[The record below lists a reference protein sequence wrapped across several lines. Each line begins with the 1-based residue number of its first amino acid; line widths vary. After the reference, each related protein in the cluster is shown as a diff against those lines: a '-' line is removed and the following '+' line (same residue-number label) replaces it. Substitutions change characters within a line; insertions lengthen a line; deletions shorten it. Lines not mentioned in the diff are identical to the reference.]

1 MDKTV
6 GSASRLTPEESMR
19 KLWGRDALRGDGVS
33 VRACWWLWDGSG
45 VGVVVCQFQPSLVR
59 ARGLRREDFFDELGA
74 DEGGELFDDVL
85 SRGWI
90 GGG

>member
-1 MDKTV
+1 
-6 GSASRLTPEESMR
+6 MR
-19 KLWGRDALRGDGVS
+19 TLWGRDGLRGNGVS

-45 VGVVVCQFQPSLVR
+45 VGVVLCRFSVVR
-59 ARGLRREDFFDELGA
+59 SREGLRREDFFDELGA

>member
-19 KLWGRDALRGDGVS
+19 KLWGRDALRGNGVS
-33 VRACWWLWDGSG
+33 VRDVGGYGTGRVSG
-45 VGVVVCQFQPSLVR
+45 WFLVVSASFVH

>member
-1 MDKTV
+1 MSRCGRV
-6 GSASRLTPEESMR
+6 GGYGTGRVSGWLRVVSASF
-19 KLWGRDALRGDGVS
+19 VH
-33 VRACWWLWDGSG
+33 
-45 VGVVVCQFQPSLVR
+45 

-74 DEGGELFDDVL
+74 DEGGELLDDIL